1 MCAFFEK
8 TVLPSTLTFITGFED
23 FISFQSY
30 TTLFQN
36 QVSSAQKGVLFPNQ
50 PHAC

>member
-8 TVLPSTLTFITGFED
+8 TVLPHTLIFITGSEGLT
-23 FISFQSY
+23 SFQSY
-30 TTLFQN
+30 TILFQN
-36 QVSSAQKGVLFPNQ
+36 KVFSAQKGVLFPNQ